1 MGPTQMMT
9 ILSVRWILCAE
20 DRESEGDLVT
30 DQGPKAPAGAQAI
43 GRALAVLK
51 LIAADGAE
59 MSTATIAARMGL
71 TQGTTNRMIRA
82 LMAEGL
88 LAQNPKTTNYFL
100 GSTMVLLGQA
110 AQLGFGLD
118 KAMPVLEQINRD
130 TGESVNLVVRE
141 WDESVVIMRVAST
154 LPLRFEQRIG
164 ARFPLYATASGK
176 AMLAASGDR
185 EEYLHRLPAKLEAIT
200 ANTLKSPAELE
211 RQLGEIRT
219 RGYSIDEEE
228 NVDGVRCVGSAV
240 LDPSGTALAALV
252 IQVPS
257 VRMPPARV
265 AELGRMAQEAAR
277 EVAQFI
283 PLNHVLS
290 R

>member
-1 MGPTQMMT
+1 MDTIWVMARDPKGGIVTNQSPT
-9 ILSVRWILCAE
+9 
-20 DRESEGDLVT
+20 
-30 DQGPKAPAGAQAI
+30 PPAGAQAI
-43 GRALAVLK
+43 GRALAMLK
-51 LIAADGAE
+51 LAAAEGSE
-59 MSTATIAARMGL
+59 MSTAIIAAKMGL
-71 TQGTTNRMIRA
+71 TQGTANRIIRA

-88 LAQNPKTTNYFL
+88 LAQNPKTTNYYL
-100 GSTMVLLGQA
+100 GSATVLLGQA

-118 KAMPVLEQINRD
+118 KAMPVLEQVNRV

-141 WDESVVIMRVAST
+141 WDESVVLMRVAST

-176 AMLAASGDR
+176 AILAASADGED
-185 EEYLHRLPAKLEAIT
+185 YLGKLPKKLAAIT
-200 ANTLKSPAELE
+200 PHTLKTPAELE
-211 RQLGEIRT
+211 QQLTKIRA

-228 NVDGVRCVGSAV
+228 NVDGVRCVGAAV
-240 LDPSGTALAALV
+240 LDPSGAALAALV

-265 AELGRMAQEAAR
+265 KELGQLAQQAAR
-277 EVAQFI
+277 EVAKFV
-283 PLNHVLS
+283 PLDHVMS